1 METFLLI
8 VSIVIIIIGLIG
20 TMVPMLPGIPL
31 IYLSYIIW
39 GLASGWRDYGATTMI
54 ILGFVTVASVLL
66 DYYAGAAG
74 AKKFGASTAGVIG
87 AFLGAIFGIIF
98 FNIPGLILGPFAG
111 AVIGEMIAGKPQKEV
126 WRAGWGAFLGFLAGS
141 FFKIIVGTILAIMFF
156 YLIIS

>member
-8 VSIVIIIIGLIG
+8 VSILIILIGLIG
-20 TMVPMLPGIPL
+20 TIAPMLPGIPL
-31 IYLSYIIW
+31 IYLAYVIW
-39 GLASGWRDYGATTMI
+39 GLASGWKDYGSTTMI
-54 ILGFVTVASVLL
+54 ILGIVTVASVLL

-74 AKKFGASTAGVIG
+74 AKKFGASTAGVVG

-111 AVIGEMIAGKPQKEV
+111 AVVGEMIAGKPQKEV

-141 FFKIIVGTILAIMFF
+141 FFKIIVGTIMAVMFF
-156 YLIIS
+156 YLIIF

>member
-39 GLASGWRDYGATTMI
+39 GLASAWRDYGTTTMI

-156 YLIIS
+156 YLIIF